1 MSERKT
7 VKQLKHEIQ
16 VALVALRESE
26 AALQHGE
33 TSKACEYETLS
44 RGWKG
49 CFKMP
54 PKTAFDLDVGK
65 ATHGTN
71 AKVLRL
77 C

>member
-1 MSERKT
+1 MARLVKLARK
-7 VKQLKHEIQ
+7 
-16 VALVALRESE
+16 
-26 AALQHGE
+26 
-33 TSKACEYETLS
+33 YETLS